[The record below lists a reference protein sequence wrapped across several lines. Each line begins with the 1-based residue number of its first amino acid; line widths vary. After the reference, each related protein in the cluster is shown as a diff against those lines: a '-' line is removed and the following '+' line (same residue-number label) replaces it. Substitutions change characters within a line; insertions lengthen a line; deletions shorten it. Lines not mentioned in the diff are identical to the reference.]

1 MPISALSAIVPV
13 GAAPDVLLR
22 HPGIGQSLGGGGRNV
37 DRWLEFTGRNDD
49 MLKIAWQWVSTQWV
63 EQALGTAC
71 GDSVQELAAVGVK
84 GADGL
89 AAIAAFLVAALAQ
102 EETAHRRVTEEM
114 ATLPGHKRPRWA
126 HWVDALPRTATGKI
140 RRAAPATPWQ
150 ARSLNY
156 SKSRV
161 YLNRS
166 HLPFSTFTIKRA
178 RWSRP
183 L

>member
-1 MPISALSAIVPV
+1 MF
-13 GAAPDVLLR
+13 LR
-22 HPGIGQSLGGGGRNV
+22 HDG
-37 DRWLEFTGRNDD
+37 WLEFTGRNDD

-114 ATLPGHKRPRWA
+114 ATPC
-126 HWVDALPRTATGKI
+126 
-140 RRAAPATPWQ
+140 PATSDRDGRTGLMPCRAPLPESSGALHQ
-150 ARSLNY
+150 QHCGRQSLNY
-156 SKSRV
+156 FKSRV
-161 YLNRS
+161 YLDRS